1 MIKNIPKISNQ
12 INHDE
17 VHDTMF
23 KNYEE
28 ISIFWINHQLEWVN
42 GAYQSFNDHDK
53 FLIII
58 YLIKRTLDFYQ
69 RNFVK
74 LNYDETYAKDRIE
87 VEKFNVIE
95 IAKTLKIPKESARRK
110 VIELEKAGVIIKKS
124 KSIIIDRSA
133 FKYVKPEKSII
144 RTSRFLSKFSLILTK
159 NKILKKSFTSEEIKQ
174 AIENNF
180 SYVWKL
186 YYELQIPMLISWKQ
200 NFDDLTTW
208 HIYGVCAANHMN
220 NITKKALNEKSLNEK
235 SLDEF
240 YKKYF
245 TEKKKDNIG
254 LNAMSISDI
263 SGIPRATV
271 VRKLN
276 NLLKSKHLIID
287 ENKRYLPSGVASNK
301 ESIKET
307 HSKIIKNLT
316 IFASGVYNI
325 LLLNNDEKKYET
337 PFYLKSL

>member
-1 MIKNIPKISNQ
+1 MIKKIPKISNQ
-12 INHDE
+12 IDYEE
-17 VHDTMF
+17 VHDAMF
-23 KNYEE
+23 KNYQE
-28 ISIFWINHQLEWVN
+28 ISTFWVNHQMEWVN

-74 LNYDETYAKDRIE
+74 LNYEDTYAKDRIE

-95 IAKTLKIPKESARRK
+95 LSKNLKIPKESARRK
-110 VIELEKAGVIIKKS
+110 IIELEKAGVIIKNS
-124 KSIIIDRSA
+124 KSITIDRSA

-144 RTSRFLSKFSLILTK
+144 RTSRFLSKFSIVLSK
-159 NKILKKSFTSEEIKQ
+159 NKILKKTFTSEEIKK

-186 YYELQIPMLISWKQ
+186 YYELQIPMMVSWKKL
-200 NFDDLTTW
+200 FSDLTSW

-220 NITKKALNEKSLNEK
+220 NISQNSTQET
-235 SLDEF
+235 SLDSF

-245 TEKKKDNIG
+245 NLNQKIKKNVG
-254 LNAMSISDI
+254 LNAMSISEI

-276 NLLKSKHLIID
+276 NLLKSKHITID
-287 ENKRYLPSGVASNK
+287 ENKRYFPSGIASNK
-301 ESIKET
+301 EDIKET
-307 HSKIIKNLT
+307 HTEVIKNLT

-325 LLLNNDEKKYET
+325 LLLNSEKYKT
-337 PFYLKSL
+337 PSI